1 MELESDTEAVAD
13 EGFKL
18 GCISCKRRGEVK
30 AVAIVNWYFKALGE
44 QSFSHVSGN
53 STATTLSAS
62 NGTTYISS
70 TADVQMKN
78 EHHPDMSRK

>member
-1 MELESDTEAVAD
+1 MVLTALCLSSLFCLFVSNSAASLCHGACVELDSDTEAVAN

-44 QSFSHVSGN
+44 QNFTHVSG
-53 STATTLSAS
+53 S
-62 NGTTYISS
+62 
-70 TADVQMKN
+70 
-78 EHHPDMSRK
+78 